1 MARTK
6 LLCLQIQ
13 PARAKSLNLETVAAL
28 LVSHVM
34 STGVRELFIERGRAD
49 SWINLSF
56 RSTSIDA
63 TWRALQEAFQHRRWG
78 AALRRST
85 IVTCQGSRGWD
96 DYKLLHH
103 FDVSELIDGLPISR
117 RKVR

>member
-6 LLCLQIQ
+6 LLCVQVH
-13 PARAKSLNLETVAAL
+13 PARAKSLDLEGVVAAFG
-28 LVSHVM
+28 SRVM
-34 STGVRELFIERGRAD
+34 SAGVREVFIQRGRAD
-49 SWINLSF
+49 SWINFTF
-56 RSTSIDA
+56 RSTSLGR
-63 TWRALQEAFQHRRWG
+63 TWGVVQAAFRHRRWG

-103 FDVSELIDGLPISR
+103 FDADHVLDR
-117 RKVR
+117 

>member
-34 STGVRELFIERGRAD
+34 STGVRELFSERGRAD

-85 IVTCQGSRGWD
+85 IVACQGSRG
-96 DYKLLHH
+96 
-103 FDVSELIDGLPISR
+103 
-117 RKVR
+117 